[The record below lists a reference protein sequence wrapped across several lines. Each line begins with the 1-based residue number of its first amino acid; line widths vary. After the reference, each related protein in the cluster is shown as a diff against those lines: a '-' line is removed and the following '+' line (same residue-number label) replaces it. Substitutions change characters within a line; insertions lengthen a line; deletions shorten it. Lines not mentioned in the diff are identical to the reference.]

1 MFCMFQRC
9 YDVARCFAPF
19 RDVMTL
25 QNVLHVSQHCQQMTI
40 WIHVNISGG
49 GWRGGGGMNFQ
60 LSRVTFNTLLISRS
74 ELSQVTFNTLLMLH
88 SELSKETF
96 DTFLIW
102 CYALNFLILEE
113 HWRNILQRNWRPRI
127 LAMETWIKRFE
138 SIFAVFLWRCRVA
151 KDVRLKQLGT
161 LATPCKWK
169 TSPQM
174 VNGLIHGDPNKHFDH
189 CKIIKTIQ
197 KSCT

>member
-25 QNVLHVSQHCQQMTI
+25 QDVLHVSQHCQQMTI

-49 GWRGGGGMNFQ
+49 GWRGGGGVNFQ
-60 LSRVTFNTLLISRS
+60 LSQKNCWHVLDLMLCS
-74 ELSQVTFNTLLMLH
+74 ELSH
-88 SELSKETF
+88 
-96 DTFLIW
+96 
-102 CYALNFLILEE
+102 LEE
-113 HWRNILQRNWRPRI
+113 IYCKGIGVQEFWQWRLESKDSRLDLQFLSGGAVWPRMWGWNN
-127 LAMETWIKRFE
+127 LARWQ
-138 SIFAVFLWRCRVA
+138 S
-151 KDVRLKQLGT
+151 
-161 LATPCKWK
+161 LASEKHHHKWF
-169 TSPQM
+169 
-174 VNGLIHGDPNKHFDH
+174 GLIHGDPNKHFDH